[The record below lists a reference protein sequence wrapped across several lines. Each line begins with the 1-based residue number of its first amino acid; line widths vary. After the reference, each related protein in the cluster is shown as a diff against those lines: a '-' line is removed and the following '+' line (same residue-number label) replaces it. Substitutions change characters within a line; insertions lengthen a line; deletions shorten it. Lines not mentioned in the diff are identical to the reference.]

1 MVSIALCDDHQIVR
15 KGIRQILEEKPEFIV
30 IAEVSS
36 GEELLQKMR
45 QEKPKVVVL
54 DIGLPGRSGIEVLKQ
69 LHLLYPTVKVLVLSM
84 YPEDQYAIR
93 AIKAGASGYL
103 HKDSPP
109 EVLYEAIHTIAKGNR
124 YVSNAMA
131 NLLFNEITAE
141 RKIYPLHQALSDRE
155 FEVALLLGQGK
166 KIGDIAQ
173 NMALSVKTVSTYKTR
188 ILQKLSIHSI
198 AELTQYLLQHN
209 LLQKNLTEHKPI

>member
-15 KGIRQILEEKPEFIV
+15 KGIRQILEGKPEFKV

-36 GEELLQKMR
+36 GEELLKRMR
-45 QEKPKVVVL
+45 HDKPNVVIL

-69 LHLLYPTVKVLVLSM
+69 LHVLYPKVKVLVLSM

-109 EVLYEAIHTIAKGNR
+109 EVLYDAIRAIAKGNR
-124 YVSNAMA
+124 YVSAA
-131 NLLFNEITAE
+131 ITNLLFNEITAE
-141 RKIYPLHQALSDRE
+141 RKIYPLHKALSDRE

-166 KIGDIAQ
+166 KVGNIAQ
-173 NMALSVKTVSTYKTR
+173 TMTLSVKTVSTYKTR
-188 ILQKLSIHSI
+188 VLEKMGIHSI

-209 LLQKNLTEHKPI
+209 LLQENLTEQ